1 MSANRLT
8 GLQHISQNSFWSN
21 NDWIFSDISQLSAIW
36 TFCITAEVE
45 LGSPRSVRMAAAPAA
60 VTGRSVSRSWPGCWL
75 VAATAHARTQVNPV
89 LRNPRTRKLNYTG
102 TFYEKW
108 ECILL
113 MLKINIFGFLASIG
127 AQGVTICVRLVLTC
141 LKLSGMSKV
150 SKDFLAYFV
159 L

>member
-8 GLQHISQNSFWSN
+8 VLQHISQNSFWSN

-113 MLKINIFGFLASIG
+113 ILKIHFWLRQDHKESNLCSSGLN
-127 AQGVTICVRLVLTC
+127 
-141 LKLSGMSKV
+141 LSEAIRCFSDV
-150 SKDFLAYFV
+150 YQLFV
-159 L
+159 